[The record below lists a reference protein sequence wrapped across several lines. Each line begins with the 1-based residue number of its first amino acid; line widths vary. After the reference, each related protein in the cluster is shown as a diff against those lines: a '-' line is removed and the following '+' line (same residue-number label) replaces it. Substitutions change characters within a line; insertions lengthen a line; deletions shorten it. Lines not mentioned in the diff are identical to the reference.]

1 MAALRRLAAGYDRLN
16 TTRPVLTKSLTSSL
30 MLGASD
36 IVCQKLVPSPHDAP
50 GGGLDV
56 QRAARMAS
64 WGLLVNGP
72 IGHLWYLGLERMV
85 RVQGALAIAAKVAID
100 QLVWTPPLT
109 ALFFTYEGC
118 LQGETLDE
126 AKGCAA
132 EKLWPTLKAN
142 WVVRRP
148 RQSSFCDV
156 NHRRSTIPLSRAW
169 QVWPVVHLCT
179 FSVVPLNY
187 RVLWVNCAN
196 FVWSGF
202 LSMQAHSGESPGK
215 AMTELTPTP
224 SAKKAHPRRSQSVA
238 PKV

>member
-36 IVCQKLVPSPHDAP
+36 IVCQKLVPSPHDA

-85 RVQGALAIAAKVAID
+85 RIQGALAIAAKVAID

-148 RQSSFCDV
+148 RQ
-156 NHRRSTIPLSRAW
+156 L
-169 QVWPVVHLCT
+169 L
-179 FSVVPLNY
+179 
-187 RVLWVNCAN
+187 
-196 FVWSGF
+196 
-202 LSMQAHSGESPGK
+202 
-215 AMTELTPTP
+215 
-224 SAKKAHPRRSQSVA
+224 
-238 PKV
+238 

>member
-1 MAALRRLAAGYDRLN
+1 MVWPNCRDCRAGCPRDAGHPIAAARALDMAALRRLAAGYDRLN

-36 IVCQKLVPSPHDAP
+36 IVCQKLVPSPHDA

-85 RVQGALAIAAKVAID
+85 RIQGALAIAAKVAID

-156 NHRRSTIPLSRAW
+156 NHRRSHPSFARLAGVASGA
-169 QVWPVVHLCT
+169 PVHL
-179 FSVVPLNY
+179 FGGAPQLPRAVGQL
-187 RVLWVNCAN
+187 R
-196 FVWSGF
+196 
-202 LSMQAHSGESPGK
+202 
-215 AMTELTPTP
+215 ELRMERLPQH
-224 SAKKAHPRRSQSVA
+224 AGAQR
-238 PKV
+238 

>member
-36 IVCQKLVPSPHDAP
+36 IVCQKLVPSSHDAS
-50 GGGLDV
+50 GGLDV

-85 RVQGALAIAAKVAID
+85 RIQGALAIAAKVAID

-148 RQSSFCDV
+148 RQSRASV
-156 NHRRSTIPLSRAW
+156 MSIIAVPIPVSRAW

-202 LSMQAHSGESPGK
+202 LSMQAHSSGEGPGK

-224 SAKKAHPRRSQSVA
+224 ADKKAHPRRSQSVA

>member
-56 QRAARMAS
+56 QRVARMAS

-85 RVQGALAIAAKVAID
+85 RLQGALAIAAKVAID

-156 NHRRSTIPLSRAW
+156 NHRRSHLSFARLAG
-169 QVWPVVHLCT
+169 VASGAPVHL
-179 FSVVPLNY
+179 FGGAPQLPRAVGQL
-187 RVLWVNCAN
+187 R
-196 FVWSGF
+196 
-202 LSMQAHSGESPGK
+202 
-215 AMTELTPTP
+215 ELRMERLPQH
-224 SAKKAHPRRSQSVA
+224 AGAQR
-238 PKV
+238 

>member
-36 IVCQKLVPSPHDAP
+36 IVCQKLVPSPHDAT

-148 RQSSFCDV
+148 RQSSFCDA
-156 NHRRSTIPLSRAW
+156 NHRRSHPSFARLAGVASGA
-169 QVWPVVHLCT
+169 PVHL
-179 FSVVPLNY
+179 FGGAPQL

-202 LSMQAHSGESPGK
+202 LSMQAHSSGEGPGK

-224 SAKKAHPRRSQSVA
+224 AAKKAHPRRSQSVA